1 MNAVI
6 STGMRAKLYLLL
18 AMSYDAELLVLD
30 EPTAGLDVISRN
42 ELLDRIRDYMEPG
55 FRFTNASDVI
65 DKLGIS

>member
-1 MNAVI
+1 M
-6 STGMRAKLYLLL
+6 LLFQPECGQSYICYCP
-18 AMSYDAELLVLD
+18 MSYDAELLVLD

-55 FRFTNASDVI
+55 FRFTNACDVI

>member
-42 ELLDRIRDYMEPG
+42 ELLDRIRDYMEQKKE
-55 FRFTNASDVI
+55 
-65 DKLGIS
+65 KL